1 MIVDRF
7 VYLRSPL
14 TSVSSSGCSVERKK
28 RKEKKEEREGEG
40 REGKEKERKG
50 KREEKRK
57 EKLQGTLRDH

>member
-1 MIVDRF
+1 VIVDRF

-40 REGKEKERKG
+40 REEKGKERKG
-50 KREEKRK
+50 KEKGKKREKK
-57 EKLQGTLRDH
+57 SCKGP

>member
-28 RKEKKEEREGEG
+28 RKEKIEEREGEG
-40 REGKEKERKG
+40 REEKGKERKG
-50 KREEKRK
+50 KEKGKKREKK
-57 EKLQGTLRDH
+57 SCKGP